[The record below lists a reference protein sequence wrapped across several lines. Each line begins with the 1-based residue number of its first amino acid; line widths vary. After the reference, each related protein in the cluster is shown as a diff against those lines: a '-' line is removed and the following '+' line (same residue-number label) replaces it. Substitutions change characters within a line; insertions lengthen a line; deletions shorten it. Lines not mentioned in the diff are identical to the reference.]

1 MNIVNLAA
9 GTALYLS
16 SQRAAFLNGRFV
28 YANWNMEQL
37 EGLQEQIVRDDLLK
51 SRIKYGDELDSAVVP
66 PGKEEEV

>member
-1 MNIVNLAA
+1 
-9 GTALYLS
+9 
-16 SQRAAFLNGRFV
+16 
-28 YANWNMEQL
+28 MEQL